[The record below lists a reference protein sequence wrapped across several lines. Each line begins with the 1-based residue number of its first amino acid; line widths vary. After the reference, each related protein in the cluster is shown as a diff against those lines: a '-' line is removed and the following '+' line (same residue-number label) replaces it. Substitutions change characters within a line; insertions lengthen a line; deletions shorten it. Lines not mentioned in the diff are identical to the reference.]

1 MYLIFAASLLLSFL
15 GLLSFVLVSP
25 LGLPSWLFCRCR
37 CGFWGSLVI
46 RHEIRIN
53 SNLPGL
59 LSGFSWL
66 LV

>member
-1 MYLIFAASLLLSFL
+1 MYLIFAASVLLSFL
-15 GLLSFVLVSP
+15 GLRSFVLV
-25 LGLPSWLFCRCR
+25 LLWVLLSWLLCLVR

-53 SNLPGL
+53 NNLPGL
-59 LSGFSWL
+59 LSGFSWV

>member
-1 MYLIFAASLLLSFL
+1 VLLFLL
-15 GLLSFVLVSP
+15 GLLLFVLVLP
-25 LGLPSWLFCRCR
+25 LVWLSWLLCLVR

-46 RHEIRIN
+46 RHEITIN